1 MNHCRL
7 LHIALLMVT
16 MAFAACGSRRTSA
29 AGDFDNEI
37 YTPKYAS
44 GFSLKSAGDG
54 ESVLISVNNP
64 WQGADSVTTKL
75 LIVRGD
81 ESVPAD
87 YDGQVLR
94 GEARRIVTMSSTHV
108 AMLDALGAI
117 DRVVGVSGAD
127 FISNEYIRQHRDSVG
142 DVGYD
147 GNINYELL
155 VSLSPDVVLLYG
167 VNGASSLEGKL
178 RELGIPFMYVGDYLE
193 QSPLGKAEWMVAL
206 AELIGARDKGVA
218 AFEGISQRYNNLKE
232 SVAKNVTTAPKVMF
246 NMPYG
251 DSWFMPSAD
260 NYAVQLI
267 SDAGGDYIYKKNR
280 GNASVT
286 IDMEEAYLLTSQA
299 DVWINVGRAAS
310 LKEVADACPKFTDT
324 PCFLTGKVYNN
335 NRRTTPM
342 GGNDYYESAVVN
354 PDIILRDL
362 VKVLHPELV
371 EEDFVYY
378 QQLK

>member
-1 MNHCRL
+1 
-7 LHIALLMVT
+7 MVT
-16 MAFAACGSRRTSA
+16 FVLAACGNKQTSA
-29 AGDFDNEI
+29 VGDFDNEI

-54 ESVLISVNNP
+54 ESVLINVNNP

-81 ESVPAD
+81 EEVPTD
-87 YDGQVLR
+87 FDGQVLR
-94 GEARRIVTMSSTHV
+94 GEAHRIVTMSSTHV
-108 AMLDALGAI
+108 AMFDALGAI

-127 FISNEYIRQHRDSVG
+127 FISNEYIQQHRDSVG

-155 VSLSPDVVLLYG
+155 VSLAPDVVLLYG
-167 VNGASSLEGKL
+167 VNGASSMEGKL

-206 AELIGARDKGVA
+206 AELIGVRDNGVA
-218 AFEGISQRYNNLKE
+218 AFEGISQRYNDLKE
-232 SVAKNVTTAPKVMF
+232 SVAKSVTTAPKVMF

-260 NYAVQLI
+260 NYAVQLV
-267 SDAGGDYIYKKNR
+267 SDAGGDYIYKENR
-280 GNASVT
+280 GNASAT
-286 IDMEEAYLLTSQA
+286 IDMEKAYLLTSQA

-324 PCFLTGKVYNN
+324 PCYLADKVYNN
-335 NRRTTPM
+335 NRRVTPM

-362 VKVLHPELV
+362 VKIFHPELV

>member
-1 MNHCRL
+1 M
-7 LHIALLMVT
+7 AMLML
-16 MAFAACGSRRTSA
+16 AACGGKKRTA
-29 AGDFDNEI
+29 EMTFDETV
-37 YTPKYAS
+37 YAPEYAS
-44 GFSLKSAGDG
+44 GFDIRSSKEGG
-54 ESVLISVNNP
+54 NVLITVRNP

-75 LIVRGD
+75 LILHGD
-81 ESVPAD
+81 EEAPAD
-87 YDGQVLR
+87 FDGQVMH

-108 AMLDALGAI
+108 GMLEALGMV

-127 FISNEYIRQHRDSVG
+127 FISSKYIQQHRDSVG

-147 GNINYELL
+147 SNINYELL
-155 VSLSPDVVLLYG
+155 VSLSPDIVLLYG

-206 AELIGARDKGVA
+206 AELTGVRS
-218 AFEGISQRYNNLKE
+218 EGEAKFKSIAQRYNDLKE
-232 SVAKNVTTAPKVMF
+232 RVAKETTDAPKVMF

-260 NYAVQLI
+260 NYAVQLVN
-267 SDAGGDYIYKKNR
+267 DAGGEYIYKDVAG
-280 GNASVT
+280 GNASGT
-286 IDMEEAYLLTSQA
+286 IDVEKAYLLASQA
-299 DVWINVGRAAS
+299 DVWINVGRAS
-310 LKEVADACPKFTDT
+310 TLGEVKSACPKFIDT
-324 PCFLTGKVYNN
+324 PSFVNGQIYNN
-335 NRRTTPM
+335 NRRVTPN

-362 VKVLHPELV
+362 VKIFHPDLV
-371 EEDFVYY
+371 EDDFVYY